1 MQSLRGLV
9 AGTCGMLKT
18 VVLRLNLI
26 NCFCPPRFL
35 ASPDS
40 ISLPATLKP
49 TIKSTQDLHTPFV
62 SHLLTHYPKNPK
74 NSKTHSRAR
83 ARCVCLLEH
92 PFLPSFTLL
101 AVLGKPR
108 QHLLAATL
116 KPAIKA
122 SQDSFLLP

>member
-1 MQSLRGLV
+1 VQSLRGLV
-9 AGTCGMLKT
+9 SGTCGMLKA

-40 ISLPATLKP
+40 ISLPATVKL
-49 TIKSTQDLHTPFV
+49 TIKSIQDLHTPFV

-74 NSKTHSRAR
+74 THSRAR
-83 ARCVCLLEH
+83 ARCVCLLKH

-101 AVLGKPR
+101 TVLGKPR
-108 QHLLAATL
+108 QHLPATTL
-116 KPAIKA
+116 NPTVKA
-122 SQDSFLLP
+122 SQDPFLLS

>member
-9 AGTCGMLKT
+9 AGTCGMLKA

-35 ASPDS
+35 ARPDS

-49 TIKSTQDLHTPFV
+49 TIKSTQDLHTPSV

-74 NSKTHSRAR
+74 TRSRAR
-83 ARCVCLLEH
+83 ARCVCLLKH
-92 PFLPSFTLL
+92 PFLPSLTLFT
-101 AVLGKPR
+101 VLSKPR
-108 QHLLAATL
+108 QHFPAASL
-116 KPAIKA
+116 KPTVKA
-122 SQDSFLLP
+122 SQDPFLLS